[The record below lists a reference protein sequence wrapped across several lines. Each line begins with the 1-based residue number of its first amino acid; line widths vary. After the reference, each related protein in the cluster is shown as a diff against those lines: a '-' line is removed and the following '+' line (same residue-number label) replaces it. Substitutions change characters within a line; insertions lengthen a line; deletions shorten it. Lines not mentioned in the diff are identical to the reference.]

1 MQLDVEQTKATDN
14 TQNEFRELL
23 SSVVGAE
30 SSGTPHAATPP
41 SQHSTTTH
49 SHSV

>member
-1 MQLDVEQTKATDN
+1 MQLDVEQNKETDN

-23 SSVVGAE
+23 SSVVGAAP
-30 SSGTPHAATPP
+30 SGTHAATPS

-49 SHSV
+49 THPIV